1 MQNKRSVNKLKVY
14 IRQDG
19 MYNVDIENNTCEM
32 ITKDGLKLGMEI
44 KDLPDEI
51 RNDAL
56 KEMI

>member
-1 MQNKRSVNKLKVY
+1 MY

-19 MYNVDIENNTCEM
+19 IYSVDIENNTCEM
-32 ITKDGLKLGMEI
+32 ITKDGLKLGMGI

-51 RNDAL
+51 RSDVL